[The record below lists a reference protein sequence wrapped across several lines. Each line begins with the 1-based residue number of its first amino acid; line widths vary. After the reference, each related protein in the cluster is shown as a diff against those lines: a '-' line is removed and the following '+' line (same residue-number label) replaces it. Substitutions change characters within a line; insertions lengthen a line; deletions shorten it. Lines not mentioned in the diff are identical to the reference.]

1 MSRSEQKIVQYLGE
15 AHAMELGLVR
25 DLQAQIAMAPRGSY
39 RSALQTHLQ
48 ETREHARSVQVRLEE
63 VRGGGNPI
71 QAMVGL
77 AESTVSQLLALG
89 KAPLSLLRGASN
101 EEKVLKNA
109 KEACASEALEIATY
123 TAIEHLAR
131 SIGDETTADLAVSI
145 GEDEQRMLARVMR
158 ELPRLTGAV
167 VGVEIEG
174 QPSFDLGDTGAADA
188 ARELAQTGKQ
198 AARKAEVRV
207 RRTARSARRIPGVA
221 QAEGQIKG
229 MVASEQ
235 DLAVADYDKLNASDL
250 VEKLPGLSQVDLAK
264 VDSYERKNQNRT
276 TVLARISSLRG
287 SEPWPGYDDQGV
299 EEIRKALADA
309 DETRAK
315 EIQVYERAHKNRTGV
330 LAAAEREAANA

>member
-1 MSRSEQKIVQYLGE
+1 M
-15 AHAMELGLVR
+15 
-25 DLQAQIAMAPRGSY
+25 
-39 RSALQTHLQ
+39 
-48 ETREHARSVQVRLEE
+48 
-63 VRGGGNPI
+63 
-71 QAMVGL
+71 GL

-109 KEACASEALEIATY
+109 KETCASEALEIATY

-131 SIGDETTADLAVSI
+131 SIGDETTAELAVSI
-145 GEDEQRMLARVMR
+145 GEDEQKMLACVMR

-174 QPSFDLGDTGAADA
+174 QPSFDLGDTG
-188 ARELAQTGKQ
+188 
-198 AARKAEVRV
+198 
-207 RRTARSARRIPGVA
+207 VA

-229 MVASEQ
+229 VIAAED
-235 DLAVADYDKLNASDL
+235 DLAVADYDKLNVSDI
-250 VEKLPGLSQVDLAK
+250 VEKLPELSQIDLAMM
-264 VDSYERKNQNRT
+264 DSYERKNQNRT
-276 TVLARISSLRG
+276 TVLTRISSLRG

-315 EIQVYERAHKNRTGV
+315 EVQAYERAHKDRTGV
-330 LAAAEREAANA
+330 LAAAEREAANT